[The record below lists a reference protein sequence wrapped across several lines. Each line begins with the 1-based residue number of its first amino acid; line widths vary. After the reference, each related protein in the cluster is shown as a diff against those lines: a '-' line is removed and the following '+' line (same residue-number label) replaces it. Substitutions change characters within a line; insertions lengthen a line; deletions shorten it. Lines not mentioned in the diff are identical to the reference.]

1 MVSNHTEEVSVSN
14 QTKGEINSATVID
27 PNPLTHTEQPVK
39 VHVVCVGSSFI
50 KLKVGGRD
58 VQARIDSGAE
68 ISIFSKQVYDTLKQ
82 KPKKIKDIFM
92 QMADRDKVLPGF
104 IVKPVQLYLGSQIIR
119 GRLYVA
125 PISDDM
131 LLGHDI
137 MHHTG
142 VLHDMKSD
150 TLVVN
155 GERVP
160 VITHLQDKK
169 PVVARVSLTKRVVV
183 PPNSVV
189 RVACKLDDHLVI
201 IILNLAI

>member
-1 MVSNHTEEVSVSN
+1 
-14 QTKGEINSATVID
+14 
-27 PNPLTHTEQPVK
+27 
-39 VHVVCVGSSFI
+39 
-50 KLKVGGRD
+50 
-58 VQARIDSGAE
+58 
-68 ISIFSKQVYDTLKQ
+68 
-82 KPKKIKDIFM
+82 M

-119 GRLYVA
+119 ERLYVA

-137 MHHTG
+137 MHRLG

-150 TLVVN
+150 TLVN

-169 PVVARVSLTKRVVV
+169 PVVARVSLTKRVAV

-189 RVACKLDDHLVI
+189 RVACKLDDQLGDYYLEPGDLIHQKNCINALHCQVCR
-201 IILNLAI
+201 